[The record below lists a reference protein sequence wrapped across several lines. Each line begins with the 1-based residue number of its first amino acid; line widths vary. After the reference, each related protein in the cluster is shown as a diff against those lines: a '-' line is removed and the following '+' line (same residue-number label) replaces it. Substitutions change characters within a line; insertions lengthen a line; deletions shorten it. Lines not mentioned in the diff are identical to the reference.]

1 MQKTIAGRVTLLL
14 VMSILAF
21 FYFSRS
27 AGSENVRPVQVLL
40 LFAAGLCV
48 GVALTLYRV
57 SRSL

>member
-1 MQKTIAGRVTLLL
+1 MDRRIAGRVTVLLL
-14 VMSILAF
+14 TSIIAF
-21 FYFSRS
+21 FYFSRT
-27 AGSENVRPVQVLL
+27 AGSESVRPLQVLL